1 MAGEA
6 MSRIERLAALLD
18 EPLLVTSGVNVR
30 YLIGLQSSNAA
41 VLVEPDGE
49 ATLYTDFRYAQKAR
63 ALEGVRFEQTARAV
77 IGDLSTRLAGRTIW
91 IEGHVVTVAANE
103 QLREGGV
110 DTVPQSGLV
119 ERLRA
124 IKEPGEIATIR
135 EAAAISDKVFTA
147 LADEQFTGRTE
158 RELAWRV
165 RELFHEHGGSELCVR
180 HDRRRG
186 RERRQPACGCP
197 RRRDPGEHAR
207 HDRRRLPHRR
217 LRVRLHPHLSRPV
230 TCRTSSRART
240 RSASKRS
247 SPGSRRTAP
256 ASAGATPTPPR
267 AIVIAAAGFGENF
280 GHGLGHGIGL
290 EVHEQPAARAES
302 TDTFEAGNVISCEPG
317 IYIPGRR
324 RRPDRGHG
332 ARHRRRQREAHARG
346 QAADD
351 RQVTCARRGRRRQH
365 QRVQDRDA
373 HRARGLG
380 LADRRLPAREAGQG
394 RRLRAHEGEEH
405 RLGLGRRQDVPGGRE
420 VPARLHRG
428 QEHAVPLRL
437 RRRGRLHGRADVRA
451 DVAAARVARG
461 RAAVHAAFDPGAAPL
476 RRRQAVRRAAA
487 RRRSSSRS
495 PTPSRA

>member
-18 EPLLVTSGVNVR
+18 EPLLVTSGVNIR

-103 QLREGGV
+103 QLRDGGV
-110 DTVPQSGLV
+110 ETVPQSGLV

-158 RELAWRV
+158 QDLAWRV
-165 RELFHEHGGSELCVR
+165 RELFHEHGAPELAFDTIVAAAENGASPHADVR
-180 HDRRRG
+180 NAEIPANTLVTIDAGCRVDGYASDCTRTYATGDLPDELANAYEICLEAELAGLAAYGPGVTG
-186 RERRQPACGCP
+186 RDADAAA
-197 RRRDPGEHAR
+197 RD
-207 HDRRRLPHRR
+207 LI
-217 LRVRLHPHLSRPV
+217 
-230 TCRTSSRART
+230 T
-240 RSASKRS
+240 
-247 SPGSRRTAP
+247 
-256 ASAGATPTPPR
+256 
-267 AIVIAAAGFGENF
+267 AAGFGENF

-317 IYIPGRR
+317 IYIPDVGGVRIEDMVLVTDDGSER
-324 RRPDRGHG
+324 LT
-332 ARHRRRQREAHARG
+332 HADK
-346 QAADD
+346 QL
-351 RQVTCARRGRRRQH
+351 TT
-365 QRVQDRDA
+365 
-373 HRARGLG
+373 
-380 LADRRLPAREAGQG
+380 
-394 RRLRAHEGEEH
+394 
-405 RLGLGRRQDVPGGRE
+405 
-420 VPARLHRG
+420 
-428 QEHAVPLRL
+428 
-437 RRRGRLHGRADVRA
+437 VR
-451 DVAAARVARG
+451 
-461 RAAVHAAFDPGAAPL
+461 
-476 RRRQAVRRAAA
+476 
-487 RRRSSSRS
+487 
-495 PTPSRA
+495 